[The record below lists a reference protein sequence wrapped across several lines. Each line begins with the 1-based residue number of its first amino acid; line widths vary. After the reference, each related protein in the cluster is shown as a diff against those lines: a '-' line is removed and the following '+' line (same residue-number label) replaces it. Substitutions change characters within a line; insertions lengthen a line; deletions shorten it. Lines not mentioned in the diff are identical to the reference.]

1 MLNAA
6 AAPAAATTTAA
17 RGAACSAAVHHQWIA
32 ALCHCG
38 SRSGCGRLR
47 LWLPLTLMRS
57 CRATNDDEAG
67 NIILMN
73 IAFTAFK
80 LNLLWRVQRLKVG
93 NVFLPSTSPA
103 HTIVIDKFIATK
115 MH

>member
-6 AAPAAATTTAA
+6 AAPATATTTAEAAAVAA

-73 IAFTAFK
+73 IAFNAFK
-80 LNLLWRVQRLKVG
+80 LHLLWRVQRLKVG
-93 NVFLPSTSPA
+93 YIFLPSTPPA
-103 HTIVIDKFIATK
+103 HYRNL
-115 MH
+115 